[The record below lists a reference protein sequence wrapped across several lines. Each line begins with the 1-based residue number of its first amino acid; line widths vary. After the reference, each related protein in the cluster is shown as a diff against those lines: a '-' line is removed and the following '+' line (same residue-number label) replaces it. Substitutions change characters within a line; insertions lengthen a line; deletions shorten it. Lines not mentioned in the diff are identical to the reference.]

1 MFCTK
6 CGYNAG
12 TAKFCPKCGNP
23 LNPQP
28 VQETPVQNEPVA
40 QTVQSEPVEQQQF
53 GTQSQFNETVQQQ
66 FGTQPQ
72 SGTVPPVNAD
82 VPRYQQAVANSSCYN
97 SSYCGSGS
105 STRICSTS

>member
-53 GTQSQFNETVQQQ
+53 GTQ
-66 FGTQPQ
+66 PQ
-72 SGTVPPVNAD
+72 SGAVPPVNAD
-82 VPRYQQAVANSSCYN
+82 VPR
-97 SSYCGSGS
+97 
-105 STRICSTS
+105 

>member
-28 VQETPVQNEPVA
+28 VQETPVQNDPVA
-40 QTVQSEPVEQQQF
+40 QTVQSEPVA
-53 GTQSQFNETVQQQ
+53 QQQ

-82 VPRYQQAVANSSCYN
+82 VPRYQQAPPMQPQPMKKKNWEAA
-97 SSYCGSGS
+97 
-105 STRICSTS
+105 

>member
-28 VQETPVQNEPVA
+28 VQETPVQNEPA
-40 QTVQSEPVEQQQF
+40 PQTVQSEPVA
-53 GTQSQFNETVQQQ
+53 QQQ

-72 SGTVPPVNAD
+72 FNETVQPQFGTQPQSG
-82 VPRYQQAVANSSCYN
+82 
-97 SSYCGSGS
+97 GS
-105 STRICSTS
+105 STSECRCTKISGSTSYAATA

>member
-40 QTVQSEPVEQQQF
+40 QTVQSEPVA
-53 GTQSQFNETVQQQ
+53 QQQ

-72 SGTVPPVNAD
+72 FNETVQP
-82 VPRYQQAVANSSCYN
+82 QFHQ
-97 SSYCGSGS
+97 
-105 STRICSTS
+105 

>member
-40 QTVQSEPVEQQQF
+40 QTIQSEPVEQQQF
-53 GTQSQFNETVQQQ
+53 GTQPQLMRQYSSSSEHSHSQGKFHQ
-66 FGTQPQ
+66 
-72 SGTVPPVNAD
+72 
-82 VPRYQQAVANSSCYN
+82 
-97 SSYCGSGS
+97 
-105 STRICSTS
+105 

>member
-28 VQETPVQNEPVA
+28 VQETPVQNEPAA
-40 QTVQSEPVEQQQF
+40 QTVQSEPVAQQ
-53 GTQSQFNETVQQQ
+53 
-66 FGTQPQ
+66 
-72 SGTVPPVNAD
+72 
-82 VPRYQQAVANSSCYN
+82 
-97 SSYCGSGS
+97 
-105 STRICSTS
+105 